1 MDPFSEFLTKLGA
14 GFSSLTPARKA
25 SILLATVLTLA
36 GIGLLV
42 YLTNQIEYRVLF
54 SNLSSEDAGSIV
66 GKLQEKKVPYKVSA
80 GGDAIS
86 VPTDKVAELRLEMA
100 TAGLPQGGGVGFEI
114 FDTKSLGATEFE
126 QQLNYRRALQG
137 ELARTI
143 SSLEEIQQTRVHL
156 ALPKDSL
163 FLDQQKKATAS
174 VTIKLKSGKSL
185 RSSQVEG
192 IAHLV
197 ASSVEGV
204 SPEDVIIVDSKG
216 NILSNVQADSKFAK
230 MTGAQADYQR
240 NTEREIGSRIQ
251 SLLENVVGKGKAV
264 VRLSTEMDFRVSE
277 KTEEK
282 YDPESPVIRSV
293 KRQTDKTALPP
304 PAGKAAAD
312 SGGQEKLDETINYEI
327 NKVVNK
333 TVMPVGE
340 IQKLSVA
347 VLIDGIYTKDAKGV
361 EVYQPRAKKDLD
373 SLEELVKKSAGI
385 NATRGDQVVI
395 TEMPFS
401 RVEAAA
407 ETFEKPSWQEMLA
420 PFSPLIKYGAV
431 LITMLALLM
440 LFARPLIKGILAQDT
455 TRSGGRM
462 VEQPAARPLQAGVQA
477 YQVAEATGA
486 GAGIIGSELSERE
499 MARQLAD
506 ADARKFAE
514 VLRTWLK

>member
-1 MDPFSEFLTKLGA
+1 MDPFSEFFTKLGA
-14 GFSSLTPARKA
+14 GFASLTPARKA
-25 SILLATVLTLA
+25 SILLATVITLA
-36 GIGLLV
+36 GISFLV
-42 YLTNQIEYRVLF
+42 YLTGQIEYRVLF

-66 GKLQEKKVPYKVSA
+66 NKLQEKKVPYKLSA
-80 GGDAIS
+80 TGDAIS
-86 VPTDKVAELRLEMA
+86 VPMDKVAELRLEMA

-143 SSLEEIQQTRVHL
+143 SSLEEIQQSRVHL
-156 ALPKDSL
+156 ALPRESL
-163 FLDQQKKATAS
+163 FVEQQKKATAS
-174 VTIKLKSGKSL
+174 VTIKLKQGKSL

-216 NILSNVQADSKFAK
+216 NILSNVQADSKFAR
-230 MTGAQADYQR
+230 MTNAQAEYQR
-240 NTEREIGSRIQ
+240 NTEKEIVGRIQ
-251 SLLENVVGKGKAV
+251 SMLENVVGKGKAV
-264 VRLSTEMDFRVSE
+264 VRISAEMDFRVSE

-282 YDPESPVIRSV
+282 YDPDSPVIRSV
-293 KRQTDKTALPP
+293 KRQTDKTVPP
-304 PAGKAAAD
+304 QPVAGKAAAAPD
-312 SGGQEKLDETINYEI
+312 SAGQEKLDETINYEI

-347 VLIDGIYTKDAKGV
+347 VLIDGIYNKNEKGV

-373 SLEELVKKSAGI
+373 SLEELVKKAAGI

-401 RVEAAA
+401 RVEAATEA
-407 ETFEKPSWQEMLA
+407 FEKPSWQEKLVL
-420 PFSPLIKYGAV
+420 FSPLIKYGVV
-431 LITMLALLM
+431 LITMISLLM
-440 LFARPLIKGILAQDT
+440 LFARPLIKGILVRDMS
-455 TRSGGRM
+455 RSGGRL
-462 VEQPAARPLQAGVQA
+462 EPTTAALPLQAGVQA
-477 YQVAEATGA
+477 YQVAETA
-486 GAGIIGSELSERE
+486 GTNEGKEHTERD
-499 MARQLAD
+499 MAKQMAD

>member
-1 MDPFSEFLTKLGA
+1 MDPFEFFTKLGK

-25 SILLATVLTLA
+25 SILLATILTLA
-36 GIGLLV
+36 GISFLV
-42 YLTNQIEYRVLF
+42 YLTGQIEYRVLF
-54 SNLSSEDAGSIV
+54 SNLSGEDAGSIV
-66 GKLQEKKVPYKVSA
+66 GKLQERKVPYKISA

-86 VPTDKVAELRLEMA
+86 VPTDRVAELRLEMA

-143 SSLEEIQQTRVHL
+143 SSLEEIQQSRVHL

-163 FLDQQKKATAS
+163 FVEQQKKATAS
-174 VTIKLKSGKSL
+174 VTIKLKQGKTL

-197 ASSVEGV
+197 ASSVEGI

-240 NTEREIGSRIQ
+240 NTEKEMGGRIQ

-264 VRLSTEMDFRVSE
+264 VRISTEMDFRVSE
-277 KTEEK
+277 KMEEK

-293 KRQTDKTALPP
+293 KRQTDKTALPQA
-304 PAGKAAAD
+304 AGKAAAAD
-312 SGGQEKLDETINYEI
+312 SVGQEKLDETINYEI

-361 EVYQPRAKKDLD
+361 EVYQPRVKKDLD

-385 NATRGDQVVI
+385 NATRG
-395 TEMPFS
+395 
-401 RVEAAA
+401 
-407 ETFEKPSWQEMLA
+407 W
-420 PFSPLIKYGAV
+420 
-431 LITMLALLM
+431 
-440 LFARPLIKGILAQDT
+440 
-455 TRSGGRM
+455 
-462 VEQPAARPLQAGVQA
+462 
-477 YQVAEATGA
+477 
-486 GAGIIGSELSERE
+486 
-499 MARQLAD
+499 
-506 ADARKFAE
+506 
-514 VLRTWLK
+514 

>member
-1 MDPFSEFLTKLGA
+1 MDPFSEFFTKLGA
-14 GFSSLTPARKA
+14 GFASLTPARKA

-36 GIGLLV
+36 GIGFLV
-42 YLTNQIEYRVLF
+42 YLTGQIEYRVLF

-66 GKLQEKKVPYKVSA
+66 NKLQEKKVPYKLSA
-80 GGDAIS
+80 TGDAIS
-86 VPTDKVAELRLEMA
+86 VPMDKVAELRLEMA

-143 SSLEEIQQTRVHL
+143 SSLEEIQQSRVHL
-156 ALPKDSL
+156 ALPKESL
-163 FLDQQKKATAS
+163 FLEQQKKATAS
-174 VTIKLKSGKSL
+174 VTIKLKQGKSL

-216 NILSNVQADSKFAK
+216 NILSNVQAESKFAK
-230 MTGAQADYQR
+230 MTNAQADYQR
-240 NTEREIGSRIQ
+240 NSEKELGGRIQ

-264 VRLSTEMDFRVSE
+264 VRVSTEMDFRVSE

-282 YDPESPVIRSV
+282 YDPDSPVIRSV
-293 KRQTDKTALPP
+293 KRQTDKTATPLPTS
-304 PAGKAAAD
+304 GKAAA
-312 SGGQEKLDETINYEI
+312 SESAGQEKLDETINYEI

-333 TVMPVGE
+333 TVMPVGD

-347 VLIDGIYTKDAKGV
+347 VLIDGIYNKNDKGV

-407 ETFEKPSWQEMLA
+407 EAFEKPSWPEKLVL
-420 PFSPLIKYGAV
+420 FSPLIKYGVV
-431 LITMLALLM
+431 LLTMIALLL
-440 LFARPLIKGILAQDT
+440 LFARPLIRGILARDMSSRGADLSQT
-455 TRSGGRM
+455 T
-462 VEQPAARPLQAGVQA
+462 ATLPLQAGVQA
-477 YQVAEATGA
+477 YQVADNNAGKELTG
-486 GAGIIGSELSERE
+486 RD

-506 ADARKFAE
+506 ADAKKFAE

>member
-1 MDPFSEFLTKLGA
+1 MDPFSEFFTKLGA
-14 GFSSLTPARKA
+14 GFASLTPARKT

-36 GIGLLV
+36 GIGFLV
-42 YLTNQIEYRVLF
+42 YLTGQIEYRVLF
-54 SNLSSEDAGSIV
+54 SNLSSQDAGSIIN
-66 GKLQEKKVPYKVSA
+66 KLQEKKVSYKLSA
-80 GGDAIS
+80 TGDAVS
-86 VPTDKVAELRLEMA
+86 VPMDRVAELRLEMA

-143 SSLEEIQQTRVHL
+143 SSLEEIQQSRVHL
-156 ALPKDSL
+156 ALPRESL
-163 FLDQQKKATAS
+163 FLEQQKKATAS
-174 VTIKLKSGKSL
+174 VTIKLKQGKSL

-216 NILSNVQADSKFAK
+216 NILSSVQADSKFAK
-230 MTGAQADYQR
+230 MTSAQAEYQR
-240 NTEREIGSRIQ
+240 NTEKEIGSRIQ

-264 VRLSTEMDFRVSE
+264 VRLSAEMDFRVSE

-304 PAGKAAAD
+304 AAGKASPAD

-401 RVEAAA
+401 RVEAAT
-407 ETFEKPSWQEMLA
+407 EPFEKPSWQEMLA

-431 LITMLALLM
+431 LITLIAVLM
-440 LFARPLIKGILAQDT
+440 LFARPLIKGILAKDMSQ
-455 TRSGGRM
+455 SGDMLRPM
-462 VEQPAARPLQAGVQA
+462 TAALPLQAGVQA
-477 YQVAEATGA
+477 YQVAETNAGKELTGRD
-486 GAGIIGSELSERE
+486 I
-499 MARQLAD
+499 ARQLAD
-506 ADARKFAE
+506 ADAKKFAE